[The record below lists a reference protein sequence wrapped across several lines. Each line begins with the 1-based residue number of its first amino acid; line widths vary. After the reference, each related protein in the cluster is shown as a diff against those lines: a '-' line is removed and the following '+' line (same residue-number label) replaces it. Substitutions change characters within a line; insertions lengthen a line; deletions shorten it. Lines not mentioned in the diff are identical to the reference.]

1 MAAWILELKMGSS
14 NNCSL
19 GFNKKPSSNRCNA
32 AFAAAAVLSA
42 VPVADATAAESAE
55 AAPEILGSGQATFG
69 PKGRHLAGIKQKNS
83 DWRCGLHMWEIWHVA
98 FFPSGYST
106 IMCHLVLIVFGMWL
120 GFNIM
125 HSLISVG
132 QCEGLL
138 VHYAHIGTLFLEPYR
153 TYSRRWVPKNFCHV
167 LLWLAEGGI
176 PIVDYILYI
185 IYTYIL
191 YYIYIYTYKWSKRI
205 IIQPHSVLA
214 QPINHQGP
222 IVAWCF
228 FATGRKSWRRC
239 QL

>member
-1 MAAWILELKMGSS
+1 MAARISELKMGSS

-19 GFNKKPSSNRCNA
+19 GFNKKRSSNRCKA

-55 AAPEILGSGQATFG
+55 AAPEILGSVKGHLWALSG
-69 PKGRHLAGIKQKNS
+69 PKGWTPFSWDQTKELWLKMWPPKK
-83 DWRCGLHMWEIWHVA
+83 WEIWHVA

-125 HSLISVG
+125 HSLISMG

-176 PIVDYILYI
+176 PIVDYI
-185 IYTYIL
+185 
-191 YYIYIYTYKWSKRI
+191 IYINGLKES
-205 IIQPHSVLA
+205 SF
-214 QPINHQGP
+214 NH
-222 IVAWCF
+222 IV
-228 FATGRKSWRRC
+228 T
-239 QL
+239 